1 MILKE
6 GAITT
11 LASQGYIKL
20 QVPEFS
26 LEIVGTG
33 KKSKHGITYN
43 TVLMRETHYGPTVD
57 YPDEWF
63 IFLKVGSGGK
73 RIPVEPHSRCD
84 RFLFLSEE
92 GWRKNKDAIKAAFKG
107 AIARGKA
114 RGSWEEFEARAEE
127 HFKQLKTLGYSK
139 VNI

>member
-1 MILKE
+1 MILEKD
-6 GAITT
+6 AITAP
-11 LASQGYIKL
+11 ASQGYIKL

-26 LEIVGTG
+26 LEPIIVR
-33 KKSKHGITYN
+33 KKIHGITYN
-43 TVLMRETHYGPTVD
+43 TIMMRETHYGPTVD

-63 IFLKVGSGGK
+63 MFLKVGSGGK
-73 RIPVEPHSRCD
+73 YIPVEPHSRCD

-92 GWRKNKDAIKAAFKG
+92 GWRKNKDAIRAAFEG
-107 AIARGKA
+107 AIARGSA